1 LVAHP
6 VSWSETPDAH
16 ADGLLA
22 EPLDP
27 LRYDGQDE
35 DPAEIPGMIQAAMP
49 RGVRVLDV
57 GCGAGSLTVI
67 ANRNK
72 NNQVL
77 AIEPDPARAAAARA
91 RGLNVVAD
99 QMTDELLKAQGP
111 FDVIVFA
118 DVLEHLAAPGALL
131 DLAKTGLAPGGHLV
145 ASVPNVAHWTVRLK
159 LLLGRFDYAPS
170 GIMDATHLRWF
181 TQRSFRRLVESH
193 GFEIVSMDASVANWL
208 RRCRSFPFKVVPGR
222 LRTPLLRALTAR
234 YPGLFGYQF
243 LVVARLPQTGR
254 PVATAGKSPEVRPAP
269 S

>member
-77 AIEPDPARAAAARA
+77 AIEPDPARP
-91 RGLNVVAD
+91 D
-99 QMTDELLKAQGP
+99 DDE
-111 FDVIVFA
+111 
-118 DVLEHLAAPGALL
+118 
-131 DLAKTGLAPGGHLV
+131 
-145 ASVPNVAHWTVRLK
+145 
-159 LLLGRFDYAPS
+159 
-170 GIMDATHLRWF
+170 F
-181 TQRSFRRLVESH
+181 TPE
-193 GFEIVSMDASVANWL
+193 D
-208 RRCRSFPFKVVPGR
+208 
-222 LRTPLLRALTAR
+222 R
-234 YPGLFGYQF
+234 YI
-243 LVVARLPQTGR
+243 
-254 PVATAGKSPEVRPAP
+254 
-269 S
+269 